1 MRVLLDTNI
10 LIDYIALRQPYAE
23 SAERIMFLCKNRQI
37 HCCMAAH
44 SVMNVFYILRKNFTV
59 DERRIILKELCEI
72 IEVISIEKSKIIA
85 SLENHD
91 FSDMEDCLQ
100 SKCAEEFSADYI
112 ITRNIKDFQ
121 YSTIPAVLP
130 DDFLHI
136 INSDNNN
143 S

>member
-1 MRVLLDTNI
+1 MLSISSEKTLLLT
-10 LIDYIALRQPYAE
+10 
-23 SAERIMFLCKNRQI
+23 
-37 HCCMAAH
+37 
-44 SVMNVFYILRKNFTV
+44 
-59 DERRIILKELCEI
+59 ERRIILKELCEI

-91 FSDMEDCLQ
+91 FSDIEDCLQ

-130 DDFLHI
+130 DDFLNM
-136 INSDNNN
+136 INSDDSN

>member
-1 MRVLLDTNI
+1 MKVLLDTNI
-10 LIDYIALRQPYAE
+10 LIDYIALRQPYTE
-23 SAERIMFLCKNRQI
+23 SAERIIFLCKNRQI

-44 SVMNVFYILRKNFTV
+44 SIMNAFYILRKNFTV

-72 IEVISIEKSKIIA
+72 IEVIGIEKNKIIA

-100 SKCAEEFSADYI
+100 SECAKEFSADYI

-130 DDFLHI
+130 DDFLCI